1 MAEKVVKTWIQGGG
15 VVGDIVGRS
24 WSGQR
29 RVYKNPEAFY
39 HAPSELCYVP
49 EDLAGA
55 YTANGFF
62 ELSLEQPEIAE
73 EMFQSVEWEHPETWL
88 DEQFRMGELAIC
100 PVCGHICQSY
110 VGLMC
115 PYCRETNC
123 EVTS

>member
-1 MAEKVVKTWIQGGG
+1 MAEKVVKIWIQGAG
-15 VVGDIVGRS
+15 VVGDIVGWS
-24 WSGQR
+24 WSGQG

-39 HAPSELCYVP
+39 HVPFELCYVP

-55 YTANGFF
+55 YTANDFF

-100 PVCGHICQSY
+100 PVCGHIRQSS